1 MGMFFGGSQN
11 FKFFLFFLGGGGM
24 PDIPIF
30 GGGGVYSRC
39 MKTN

>member
-11 FKFFLFFLGGGGM
+11 FNCFLGGM

-30 GGGGVYSRC
+30 GGGG
-39 MKTN
+39 KQ